1 MGNVRIEYSEDQNWL
16 RLDNYTHEENTNG
29 FVTISDNMDEELAS
43 IFCRVVEDIS
53 NGQQMS
59 VYSVKEMFNLWAR
72 STRLRQDASIGL
84 NN

>member
-1 MGNVRIEYSEDQNWL
+1 
-16 RLDNYTHEENTNG
+16 
-29 FVTISDNMDEELAS
+29 MDEELAS